1 VSFTK
6 EELELLLRRASHQP
20 KRKVGIHFN
29 QLYNESM
36 NRVELLAKALG
47 GIVMED
53 QGYRG
58 IIYVTDKKEYVR
70 YHSTQGVH
78 VVMKT
83 PKVWR
88 TIRAMLT
95 PAEVRPFLEE
105 CGLVPKLVPVVR
117 PLEAI
122 AQAVDGVVVE
132 TFHTG
137 GGVVRAE
144 HEGRN
149 VYYRLSN
156 ITGLDI
162 VEHIVSKWRAVK
174 RLANRTEVFRALT
187 EGRVAEL
194 FDNIASDKKEVTS

>member
-1 VSFTK
+1 MSFTP
-6 EELELLLRRASHQP
+6 EEIERILNGTRKQT
-20 KRKVGIHFN
+20 KRKVEYRSERV
-29 QLYNESM
+29 YNETM
-36 NRVELLAKALG
+36 NRVALLAQALG
-47 GIVMED
+47 GIVIED

-88 TIRAMLT
+88 TVRLMLT
-95 PAEVRPFLEE
+95 SEQVRPFLEE
-105 CGLVPKLVPVVR
+105 CGLVPKIGPVEK
-117 PLEAI
+117 PLEAL
-122 AQAVDGVVVE
+122 ATACGGKVVD

-137 GGVVRAE
+137 GGVVRTE
-144 HEGRN
+144 EG

-162 VEHIVSKWRAVK
+162 VERIVSKWRAVK
-174 RLANRTEVFRALT
+174 HVANRTEVFRALC
-187 EGRVAEL
+187 E
-194 FDNIASDKKEVTS
+194 NKASDLFAAPVGEKG